1 MYRRPA
7 FTLVELV
14 TALALASMLLAAIAG
29 VLVYSH
35 RQLNQVN
42 DLSMRRWEASVIRIV
57 RRDIQLASQI
67 SISDGW
73 IWLSGE
79 FPVPGSDT
87 YVDRVGYGIA
97 PWIRATGGETAARLS
112 PTSENQ
118 NERSSPPP
126 VRKETVPTVLVR
138 VCGREGQPIVVGP
151 SRIVMERLDD
161 NGTPQPLSANPIE
174 IAKQLRMWLWV
185 EDSSEPALVTDLVA
199 H

>member
-1 MYRRPA
+1 MCNRPA

-42 DLSMRRWEASVIRIV
+42 DLSMRRWEASVVRIV

-67 SISDGW
+67 SMSDGW

-79 FPVPGSDT
+79 FPVPGSDN

-97 PWIRATGGETAARLS
+97 PWIRATGSDSAVRAS
-112 PTSENQ
+112 PTSEKLS
-118 NERSSPPP
+118 ERSSSMAS
-126 VRKETVPTVLVR
+126 RNDTAPTVLVR

-161 NGTPQPLSANPIE
+161 NGMPQPLSANSIE

-185 EDSSEPALVTDLVA
+185 EGSSEPALVTDLVA